1 VKTYASKNRIYERN
15 KGRAYEKKKER
26 YERNPIAGTS
36 IRAQKGRSIRE
47 EYARERIERTR
58 ETYNT
63 RKTSNTRVKTYASK
77 NKIYERNKGRAY
89 EKKKDRYARKNIRV
103 YERRK
108 EEVYER
114 NTREQE

>member
-36 IRAQKGRSIRE
+36 IRAQKGMSIRE
-47 EYARERIERTR
+47 EYARARIEHTR

-63 RKTSNTRVKTYASK
+63 RKTSNTRVKTYASQK
-77 NKIYERNKGRAY
+77 Q
-89 EKKKDRYARKNIRV
+89 NIR
-103 YERRK
+103 EKQRK
-108 EEVYER
+108 SIREEKG
-114 NTREQE
+114 